1 MQLNDTLARQ
11 IVSRA
16 MQILSVSVKVMDEPL
31 RLIIASSYS
40 RFVQRSTYAAQ

>member
-1 MQLNDTLARQ
+1 MQLNDTLARE

-16 MQILSVSVKVMDEPL
+16 MKILSSSVKVMDEPL
-31 RLIIASSYS
+31 RLIIAGYS

>member
-16 MQILSVSVKVMDEPL
+16 MKILSFSVEVMDEPQ
-31 RLIIASSYS
+31 RLVIAGYARS
-40 RFVQRSTYAAQ
+40 VQRSTYAAQ

>member
-16 MQILSVSVKVMDEPL
+16 MQILSSSVKVMDEPQ
-31 RLIIASSYS
+31 RLIIASSYAL
-40 RFVQRSTYAAQ
+40 FVQRSAYAAQ